1 MSREAFGDP
10 PEQQDVPE
18 CCPNCGSD
26 FYMPGCTHCEEVKRR
41 CAAESEA
48 LALRGHLGAA
58 SGWIVEALKVLDTVD
73 PDDADKAERLA
84 ALVKAGEMLAL
95 ATLARSKTPNVGA
108 NRAAEGGPVE
118 RPVRPLVEKRE
129 DDDA

>member
-10 PEQQDVPE
+10 PEQQEVPE

-48 LALRGHLGAA
+48 LAMRGVLHRML
-58 SGWIVEALKVLDTVD
+58 EAPTTHIRPSWKD
-73 PDDADKAERLA
+73 EIR
-84 ALVKAGEMLAL
+84 
-95 ATLARSKTPNVGA
+95 ATLAKAAPDSKTPNV
-108 NRAAEGGPVE
+108 RVEGP
-118 RPVRPLVEKRE
+118 P
-129 DDDA
+129 

>member
-10 PEQQDVPE
+10 PEQQEVPE

-58 SGWIVEALKVLDTVD
+58 SGWIVKALKVLDTLD
-73 PDDADKAERLA
+73 PEDTTEADELRKLI
-84 ALVKAGEMLAL
+84 KAGEVLAL
-95 ATLARSKTPNVGA
+95 TTLASSKTPEFECPGEPSLCA
-108 NRAAEGGPVE
+108 NPRGCACPET
-118 RPVRPLVEKRE
+118 RP
-129 DDDA
+129 

>member
-10 PEQQDVPE
+10 PERQDVPE

-41 CAAESEA
+41 CAAESDA
-48 LALRGHLGAA
+48 LALRGQLGAA
-58 SGWIVEALKVLDTVD
+58 SGWIVKALKVLDTVD
-73 PDDADKAERLA
+73 PDDTDEAELLT

-95 ATLARSKTPNVGA
+95 TTLASSKAPEFECLGEPSLCTNPRVCA
-108 NRAAEGGPVE
+108 CPET
-118 RPVRPLVEKRE
+118 RP
-129 DDDA
+129 